1 MDMYA
6 KNVSAEDL
14 YTFRFV
20 PRKCYSLLGKPR
32 DDFEQHAGVY
42 E

>member
-1 MDMYA
+1 MDIYA
-6 KNVSAEDL
+6 KNVSAEDF

-20 PRKCYSLLGKPR
+20 PRKRYSLLGKPR
-32 DDFEQHAGVY
+32 DDSEQHAGIY